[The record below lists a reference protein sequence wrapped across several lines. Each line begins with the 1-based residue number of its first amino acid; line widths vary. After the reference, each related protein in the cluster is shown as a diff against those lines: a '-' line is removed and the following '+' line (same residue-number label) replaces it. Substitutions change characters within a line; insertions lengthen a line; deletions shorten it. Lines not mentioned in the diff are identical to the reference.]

1 MAKARQIVKRR
12 KAVTNIRKI
21 TRTMQLIATARY
33 QAALNRATA
42 AKPYTEKITEL
53 VQQLSGAAGD
63 VEHPLLKTNEDA
75 LRSVVLAITSNRG
88 FCGGYNTGILRLA
101 MRKIDDLEDAE
112 QSVDVHMCGKKGI
125 SYFRFLRRPAAAT
138 YTQFEDKPRFA
149 DVEQIADG
157 FIRDYSAGQ
166 LNAVHVVYTHFVSAG
181 LQRPTIIRLLP
192 LAKPDQEEHA
202 AETPPEGAPARER
215 TETLTY
221 EFSPP
226 PQELLA
232 ELLPLSLK
240 TRLYACFLESSLC
253 EQAARMV
260 AMKSATDAATDMIK
274 LLTTKY
280 NRARQSQ
287 ITLELLDIVGGAEAL
302 K

>member
-33 QAALNRATA
+33 QAAHRRAVA

-53 VQQLSGAAGD
+53 VQQLSGAAQD
-63 VEHPLLKTNEDA
+63 VEHPLLKVNRDSQ
-75 LRSVVLAITSNRG
+75 RSVVLCVTSNRG
-88 FCGGYNTGILRLA
+88 LCGGYNAGLLRTAVRQIGELETA
-101 MRKIDDLEDAE
+101 GQQVDLHVA
-112 QSVDVHMCGKKGI
+112 GKKGI
-125 SYFRFLRRPAAAT
+125 GYFKFLGRDLARS

-149 DVEQIADG
+149 EVEPMADE
-157 FIRDYSAGQ
+157 FIGAYTAGR
-166 LNAVHVVYTHFVSAG
+166 LDSVHVICTRFVSAG
-181 LQRPTIIRLLP
+181 LQRPEAVRLLP
-192 LAKPDQEEHA
+192 LTAE
-202 AETPPEGAPARER
+202 ETPAEPGETGPGLRE
-215 TETLTY
+215 ETLQY

-226 PQELLA
+226 PEELLA

-240 TRLYACFLESSLC
+240 TRLFSCFLEAALC

-274 LLTTKY
+274 LLSTQY
-280 NRARQSQ
+280 NRARQTQ

-302 K
+302 R

>member
-1 MAKARQIVKRR
+1 MAKARQIIKRR

-33 QAALNRATA
+33 QAALNRAMS

-53 VQQLSGAAGD
+53 VQQLSGAAGE
-63 VEHPLLKTNEDA
+63 VEHPLLKINEESN
-75 LRSVVLAITSNRG
+75 RSVVLAITSNRG
-88 FCGGYNTGILRLA
+88 FCGGYNAGILRSA
-101 MRKIDDLEDAE
+101 IRKIGDLEDAG
-112 QSVDVHMCGKKGI
+112 QDVEVHVSGKKGI
-125 SYFRFLRRPAAAT
+125 SYFKFLRRPVAAK

-166 LNAVHVVYTHFVSAG
+166 LNAVHVVYSRFVSAG
-181 LQRPTIIRLLP
+181 LQRPTLIRLLP
-192 LAKPDQEEHA
+192 LVKPEQEERDDEELPGGEAAREH
-202 AETPPEGAPARER
+202 AET
-215 TETLTY
+215 LSY

-240 TRLYACFLESSLC
+240 TRLYGCFLEAALC